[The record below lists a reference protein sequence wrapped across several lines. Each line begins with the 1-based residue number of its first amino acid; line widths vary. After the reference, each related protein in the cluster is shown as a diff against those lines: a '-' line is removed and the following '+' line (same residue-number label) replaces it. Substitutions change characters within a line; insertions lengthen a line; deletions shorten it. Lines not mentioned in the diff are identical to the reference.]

1 MKRLRLFLW
10 VLVGIAVLAVAAL
23 LLIEPRLRPTAPGT
37 LQGSTST
44 GAPGV
49 GGPFTLTGSD
59 GRPFSSTQLAGS
71 PYVIFFGFTNCP
83 DVCPTT
89 LARLTRL
96 RAGIPGGEEKLPIVF
111 VSVDPERD
119 KPEDVGRY
127 SEVFGTPVI
136 GLTGTPAAIDQVKR
150 QFGIY
155 SQKVPAD
162 GGGYTVDHTASVLL
176 MDGQGRFVSTISPG
190 ESDSVA
196 LQKMQRLV
204 A

>member
-1 MKRLRLFLW
+1 MRRLRLFLW
-10 VLVGIAVLAVAAL
+10 VLVALAGVALGAAL
-23 LLIEPRLRPTAPGT
+23 LLAPRTEPTAPA
-37 LQGSTST
+37 L
-44 GAPGV
+44 AERPAI

-59 GRPFSSTQLAGS
+59 GRPFTSTQLAGS
-71 PYVIFFGFTNCP
+71 PYVIFFGFTHCP

-89 LARLTRL
+89 LARLTKL
-96 RAGIPGGEEKLPIVF
+96 RSQIAQGEEKLPIVF

-127 SEVFGTPVI
+127 SELFGTPVI
-136 GLTGTPAAIDQVKR
+136 GLTGTAAGIEQVKK

-155 SQKVPAD
+155 SQKVPSE

-176 MDGQGRFVSTISPG
+176 MDRQGKLVATISPG
-190 ESDSVA
+190 ESDEVA
-196 LQKMQRLV
+196 LQKLQRLV